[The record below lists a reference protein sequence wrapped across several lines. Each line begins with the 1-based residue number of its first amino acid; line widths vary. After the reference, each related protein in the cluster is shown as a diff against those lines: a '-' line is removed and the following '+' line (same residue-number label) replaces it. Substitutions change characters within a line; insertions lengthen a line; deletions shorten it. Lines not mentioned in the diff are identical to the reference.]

1 MLIVVSVALHPM
13 AKQSILG
20 PADISGLRVELGW
33 TQVVMAQFFQVNS
46 RSVQNWESGAMIPNA
61 YQMAVLV
68 RLRDRLRQARAGG
81 TREQFQR
88 GLQGLLPEIL
98 FGAGVFALLEYLF
111 GHHE

>member
-68 RLRDRLRQARAGG
+68 RLRGRLRQARAAG
-81 TREQFQR
+81 TREQFQT